1 MIIKDEAAPNSD
13 DDGLGDVRL
22 GETMNPDAGPMR
34 DIEGLFD
41 SIEIQP
47 KSSLIDKQSIMEMEN
62 YSKDES
68 VGKSAIS
75 VGTK

>member
-41 SIEIQP
+41 SIEI
-47 KSSLIDKQSIMEMEN
+47 
-62 YSKDES
+62 
-68 VGKSAIS
+68 
-75 VGTK
+75 